1 MGEVNK
7 TVAKLTP
14 SSNHKKEKRIML
26 RRLIIVINVY
36 LAGSKIFC
44 DSATIRLR
52 NQTYFCFITS
62 KKSFMIRKLAY
73 ALPIVI
79 LIASCD
85 TKEKDTLRS
94 QVDSLK
100 VELET
105 SQKMAQTLTEVGTL
119 MDSIDA
125 SRQLLRVNM
134 VEGTTYED
142 YTSRMKDINGYVRDT
157 QHKLDDLEKSLATSK
172 ASNSANAKLLKNLRA
187 QLEGKTQEIA
197 ALQEQVEKYRS
208 ENQNLITTVSMQE
221 AELADKQSMIET
233 KTQELALI
241 EARVQELMI
250 QSKMTEADAY
260 FARGQAVEEAANR
273 TKLAPRKK
281 KETFK
286 EAIELYKK
294 ALSLGKNEAQDKITE
309 LEKKI

>member
-1 MGEVNK
+1 MTKNLV
-7 TVAKLTP
+7 
-14 SSNHKKEKRIML
+14 
-26 RRLIIVINVY
+26 
-36 LAGSKIFC
+36 F
-44 DSATIRLR
+44 
-52 NQTYFCFITS
+52 
-62 KKSFMIRKLAY
+62 
-73 ALPIVI
+73 ALPLAALVFG
-79 LIASCD
+79 CD
-85 TKEKDTLRS
+85 TKEKDQLRS

-105 SQKMAQTLTEVGTL
+105 SQKMANTLTEVGVL

-134 VEGTTYED
+134 VEGTTYDD

-157 QHKLDDLEKSLATSK
+157 QKKIDDLEKSVAS
-172 ASNSANAKLLKNLRA
+172 SNSKNNANVKLLK
-187 QLEGKTQEIA
+187 QLKKDLENKTQEIVQ
-197 ALQEQVEKYRS
+197 LQEQVEKYRS
-208 ENQNLITTVSMQE
+208 ENQNLISTVSMQE
-221 AELADKQSMIET
+221 AELSDKATQIEA

-260 FARGQAVEEAANR
+260 FARAQAVEEAANR

-281 KETFK
+281 KETYK
-286 EAIELYKK
+286 EAVELYKK
-294 ALSLGKNEAQDKITE
+294 ALSMGKNEAQDKITE

>member
-1 MGEVNK
+1 M
-7 TVAKLTP
+7 T
-14 SSNHKKEKRIML
+14 
-26 RRLIIVINVY
+26 
-36 LAGSKIFC
+36 
-44 DSATIRLR
+44 R
-52 NQTYFCFITS
+52 NLVF
-62 KKSFMIRKLAY
+62 
-73 ALPIVI
+73 ALPLAALVFG
-79 LIASCD
+79 CD
-85 TKEKDTLRS
+85 TKEKDQLRT

-105 SQKMAQTLTEVGTL
+105 SQKMANTLTEVGVL

-134 VEGTTYED
+134 VEGTTYDD

-157 QHKLDDLEKSLATSK
+157 QKKIDDLEKTVT
-172 ASNSANAKLLKNLRA
+172 ASNSKNNANAKLLKKLKSD
-187 QLEGKTQEIA
+187 LENKTQEIV

-208 ENQNLITTVSMQE
+208 ENQNLISTVSMQE
-221 AELADKQSMIET
+221 AELSDKAGQIEA

-260 FARGQAVEEAANR
+260 FARAQAVEEAANR

-294 ALSLGKNEAQDKITE
+294 ALSMGKNEAQEKITE